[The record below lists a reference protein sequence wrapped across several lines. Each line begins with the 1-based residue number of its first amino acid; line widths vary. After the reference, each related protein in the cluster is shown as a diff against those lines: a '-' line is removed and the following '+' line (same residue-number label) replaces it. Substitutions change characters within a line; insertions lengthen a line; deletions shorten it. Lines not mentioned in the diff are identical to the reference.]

1 MLYTSNKKISI
12 KDCTRNSGMSTKKE
26 KKWKKEE
33 KRGTKIIK
41 KWKDKIKEKS
51 IITRMNFYQ
60 NKVRVLAWTGLQLFR
75 CSKSTNPTNTFSRN
89 LTICDRITSI

>member
-1 MLYTSNKKISI
+1 
-12 KDCTRNSGMSTKKE
+12 MSTKKE

-60 NKVRVLAWTGLQLFR
+60 NKVRVLA
-75 CSKSTNPTNTFSRN
+75 
-89 LTICDRITSI
+89 